1 MLFTHLC
8 LLYGVDGK
16 KLIIKISS
24 LGHHFILSTNN
35 RDVSFCCLANWKLER
50 KKAVHIEQII
60 LSHLL
65 KPVRDVTL
73 HANRLLDNYDEVIWL
88 IGDGRSGTT
97 WVSDL
102 LNHDKKY
109 REMFEPFHP
118 QHVDEMSFLSPHEY
132 VRADDSHDQLKH
144 IAADVFSG
152 TFTHPVVDSAN
163 HSHLYSGLLIKDIFA
178 NLFAYWASIRFPNL
192 KIILLIRNPFSV
204 ALSKSKKKDWYWV
217 TDPMLLLNQ
226 RKLYEDYLHPFEEL
240 IKKTSENN
248 DYILRQILIWSI
260 INYVPLRQFPSN
272 KIHIAFYEEVF
283 ADTNNQISSAF
294 RFVKNTR
301 ENCHVEL
308 DDETI
313 KRPSRVVSK
322 DSSLFQDKSPV
333 TSWKNEFSPK
343 QIDAGL
349 NILDEFGLAE
359 LYDDNS
365 LPNRKVLNTIQGL

>member
-1 MLFTHLC
+1 M
-8 LLYGVDGK
+8 
-16 KLIIKISS
+16 
-24 LGHHFILSTNN
+24 
-35 RDVSFCCLANWKLER
+35 
-50 KKAVHIEQII
+50 HIEQII

-102 LNHDKKY
+102 LNHDRKY

-118 QHVDEMSFLSPHEY
+118 QHVDEMSFLAPHQY
-132 VRADDSHDQLKH
+132 VRPDLSHDQLES

-163 HSHLYSGLLIKDIFA
+163 HSRLYSGLLIKDIFA
-178 NLFAYWASIRFPNL
+178 NLFAFWASLRFPNL

-204 ALSKSKKKDWYWV
+204 ALSKHKKKDWYWV
-217 TDPMLLLNQ
+217 TDPILLLTQ
-226 RKLYEDYLHPFEEL
+226 KHLYEDYLHPFEAL
-240 IKKTSENN
+240 IRKTGESD

-260 INYVPLRQFPSN
+260 INYVPLKQFSPGH
-272 KIHIAFYEEVF
+272 IHVTFYEEVY
-283 ADTNNQISSAF
+283 ADPDSQVSSTF
-294 RFVKNTR
+294 RFVKNTNV
-301 ENCHVEL
+301 NCHVKL
-308 DDETI
+308 DEETV

-322 DSSLFQDKSPV
+322 ESSLFLGKSPV
-333 TSWKNEFSPK
+333 TSWKDELSTR

-349 NILDEFGLAE
+349 RILDAFGFAE
-359 LYDDNS
+359 LYDEDS
-365 LPNRKVLNTIQGL
+365 MPNRDAFDSIHGVG